1 MRLKT
6 NLITIIFLLIIL
18 VTCKQ
23 SVLLNVEATSIEE
36 ETKSK
41 ETKSDETE
49 YEEKINLSITPKAEA
64 KKNEETRVTK
74 LVNYINN
81 YLAKNN
87 ISEKN
92 LKKKLKKKVYNSDE
106 IKKALKECNINW
118 NKQALKYLKK
128 HYNNKN
134 LTKTEVTKKMKSK
147 NFTSKQIKYAIKN
160 SKIKYSK
167 RDEVVEYALKF
178 VGNPYVYGGSSLTHG
193 TDCSGFIMS
202 VYKHFGKS
210 LPHSSDSQAKVGKHV
225 PIKKSALKE
234 GDIICYSGHVA
245 MYIGNGKIIHAS
257 NRKDGIKISNNWNY
271 RKVVAVRRI
280 F

>member
-49 YEEKINLSITPKAEA
+49 YEEEINLSITPEAET

-92 LKKKLKKKVYNSDE
+92 LKKKLKKKGYNSDE

-167 RDEVVEYALKF
+167 RDEVIKYALKF
-178 VGNPYVYGGSSLTHG
+178 VRNPYV
-193 TDCSGFIMS
+193 
-202 VYKHFGKS
+202 
-210 LPHSSDSQAKVGKHV
+210 
-225 PIKKSALKE
+225 
-234 GDIICYSGHVA
+234 
-245 MYIGNGKIIHAS
+245 
-257 NRKDGIKISNNWNY
+257 
-271 RKVVAVRRI
+271 
-280 F
+280 